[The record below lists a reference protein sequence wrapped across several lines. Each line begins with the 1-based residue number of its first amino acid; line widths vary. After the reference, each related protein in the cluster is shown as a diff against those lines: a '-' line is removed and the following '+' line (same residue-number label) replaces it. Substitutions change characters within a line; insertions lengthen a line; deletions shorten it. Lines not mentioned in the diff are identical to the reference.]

1 MNSSFVFLDVNDEE
15 LVKKDF
21 FPFSFFSFFH
31 FQFFLSFFL
40 TQVEDL
46 ARYIS
51 TLKKEEGDVPPF
63 TAEVLALLAK
73 GKTEEIAAKF
83 AAASSVLVTAPS
95 KELEGAFN
103 LLICYLRKVKKE
115 VLHGLVLQVIEPF
128 SSQQLAGKVT
138 HFLSVLGNLYSQLEP
153 NNPTRYDVY
162 VTILKFGTKQHRLQS
177 LQGGFAHVDEWLAE
191 WGVEVQ
197 KKRDLYLL
205 IRDILNA
212 HEQQ

>member
-1 MNSSFVFLDVNDEE
+1 MRSWFD
-15 LVKKDF
+15 
-21 FPFSFFSFFH
+21 
-31 FQFFLSFFL
+31 FLSI
-40 TQVEDL
+40 TIHIVQVEDL

-51 TLKKEEGDVPPF
+51 TLKKEEGEVPPF

-138 HFLSVLGNLYSQLEP
+138 HFLSVLGNLYSQLES

-162 VTILKFGTKQHRLQS
+162 VAILKFGTKQHRLHT
-177 LQGGFAHVDEWLAE
+177 LQGGFAHIDEWLAE
-191 WGVEVQ
+191 WGVDTQ

-212 HEQQ
+212 HEQR